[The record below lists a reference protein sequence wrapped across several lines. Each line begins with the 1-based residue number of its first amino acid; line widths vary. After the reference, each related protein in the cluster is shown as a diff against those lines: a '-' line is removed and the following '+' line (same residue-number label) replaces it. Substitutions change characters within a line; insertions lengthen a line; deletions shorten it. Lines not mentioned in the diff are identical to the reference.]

1 MDTGMAMNFLLGDA
15 EEAVANLKRVVEHGR
30 RIVTDAGFDP
40 FDGTN
45 ADQSIRSLI
54 HAASRAVDGMR
65 FPMRLVKVSMDKVS
79 DA

>member
-1 MDTGMAMNFLLGDA
+1 MDTGMAMSLLLGDA
-15 EEAVANLKRVVEHGR
+15 EEAVANLKKVAEHGR

-45 ADQSIRSLI
+45 ADQSIRALI
-54 HAASRAVDGMR
+54 HAADRSVDSMG

-79 DA
+79 DE